1 MSLFESEE
9 YRWRDTY
16 FVLFHNKHRP
26 TAGEMLK
33 ALEALGPRFQVLET
47 RCDEEGRFESLTL
60 ISPDDF
66 SAMDVSFIAG
76 DEVEEQVQTL
86 LKGDKAS
93 QLSREDQH
101 KWKHL
106 KGCDARFDVYHFER
120 IVLSEEDDEDE
131 GFLDPGGLL
140 IVLEC
145 LSKLCHGV
153 SIDPQAGTVL

>member
-1 MSLFESEE
+1 MSLFENEE

-16 FVLFHNKHRP
+16 FVLFPARHRP
-26 TAGEMLK
+26 TAGEMLQ
-33 ALEALGPRFQVLET
+33 AIETLGPRFQVQET

-66 SAMDVSFIAG
+66 SAMDLSFVAG
-76 DEVEEQVQTL
+76 EEVEEQVNGL
-86 LKGDKAS
+86 LKSCKLD
-93 QLSREDQH
+93 QLTKDEQH
-101 KWKHL
+101 KWKLL
-106 KGCDARFDVYHFER
+106 KGCDARFDIYHFER

-145 LSKLCHGV
+145 LAKLCRGV

>member
-1 MSLFESEE
+1 MSLFENEE

-16 FVLFHNKHRP
+16 FVLFHAQHRP
-26 TAGEMLK
+26 SAGETLK
-33 ALEALGPRFQVLET
+33 ALETLGPRFQVQET
-47 RCDEEGRFESLTL
+47 RCDEDGRFESLTL

-66 SAMDVSFIAG
+66 SAMDISFITG
-76 DEVEEQVQTL
+76 DEVEEQVDTL
-86 LKGDKAS
+86 LKGGKDKE
-93 QLSREDQH
+93 LTKEEQH
-101 KWKHL
+101 KWKAL

-140 IVLEC
+140 IVLAC

>member
-1 MSLFESEE
+1 MSLFENEE

-16 FVLFHNKHRP
+16 FVLFHTKHRP
-26 TAGEMLK
+26 SAEETLNAIET
-33 ALEALGPRFQVLET
+33 LGPRFQVQET
-47 RCDEEGRFESLTL
+47 HCDDEGRFESLTL

-66 SAMDVSFIAG
+66 SAMDISFISG

-86 LKGDKAS
+86 FKDDKGGQMTK
-93 QLSREDQH
+93 EGQH
-101 KWKHL
+101 KWKLL

-120 IVLSEEDDEDE
+120 IVLSEDDDEDE

-140 IVLEC
+140 IVLAC

>member
-1 MSLFESEE
+1 MSLFENQE

-16 FVLFHNKHRP
+16 FVLFHAKDRP
-26 TAGEMLK
+26 SAGAMLQ
-33 ALEALGPRFQVLET
+33 ALETLGPRFQVQET
-47 RCDEEGRFESLTL
+47 RCDEAGRFESMTL
-60 ISPDDF
+60 MSPDDF
-66 SAMDVSFIAG
+66 SAMDISFIAG

-86 LKGDKAS
+86 LKGEKAS
-93 QLSREDQH
+93 QMTKEEQD
-101 KWKHL
+101 KWKLL
-106 KGCDARFDVYHFER
+106 KGCDARFDIYHFER

-145 LSKLCHGV
+145 LSQLCHGV

>member
-1 MSLFESEE
+1 MSLFENEE

-16 FVLFHNKHRP
+16 FVLFPLKHRP
-26 TAGEMLK
+26 SADEVRR
-33 ALEALGPRFQVLET
+33 ALEALGPRFEVQEPLN
-47 RCDEEGRFESLTL
+47 DESGRFESLTL

-66 SAMDVSFIAG
+66 SAMDISFVSG
-76 DEVEEQVQTL
+76 EEVQEQVESL
-86 LKGDKAS
+86 RAGGKAKGVS
-93 QLSREDQH
+93 TEDQH
-101 KWKHL
+101 KWDL
-106 KGCDARFDVYHFER
+106 IQGCDARFDVYHFER

-140 IVLEC
+140 IVLAC